1 MCPHHAS
8 LVEPVVHLVHEWKG
22 DRRSVMSVRSMQLE
36 PFKLERYFARYEF
49 STRYL
54 LCSSDC
60 ESMTIMDLLSMEP
73 NSSIALERQ
82 WLGYTEPKGAPMLR
96 KGISELYTTIDS
108 DDVLVHS
115 GAEEGIF
122 LFMHAALQPGD
133 HIIVHSPCYQSL
145 EEVARS
151 IGCDVTLWQAR
162 EEDGWSLDIEELP
175 GLMRQRTRAVVINT
189 PHNPTGFLMSKHD
202 FQEVCRITAESGVI
216 LFSDEVYRE
225 SEHDARDRLPAACDM
240 NELAVSLGV
249 MSKTYGLPG
258 LRIGWIAT
266 HNEGIR
272 SRMERLKDYTTI
284 CNSAPSEH
292 LAELALRHRNKLV
305 GRNLG
310 IIRENLATLN
320 LFFSRHK
327 DRFEWSPPRAGPIA
341 YPRLL
346 DGDIDA
352 FCDDL
357 VTSSGVLL
365 LPGSVYGDRENHFRI
380 GFGRKN
386 MVEALEHLEQ
396 YLRH

>member
-1 MCPHHAS
+1 
-8 LVEPVVHLVHEWKG
+8 LVMLV
-22 DRRSVMSVRSMQLE
+22 RTMQLE
-36 PFKLERYFARYEF
+36 AFKLERYFARYEF

-60 ESMTIMDLLSMEP
+60 ESMTIKELLSMEP
-73 NSSIALERQ
+73 SASVALERQ
-82 WLGYTEPKGAPMLR
+82 WLGYTEPKGSPTLR
-96 KGISELYTTIDS
+96 EGITELYNTIES

-115 GAEEGIF
+115 GAEEAIF
-122 LFMHAALQPGD
+122 LFMHAALLPGD

-151 IGCDVTLWQAR
+151 IGCDVTRWQAR
-162 EEDGWSLDIEELP
+162 KEDGWSLDVEELP
-175 GLMRQRTRAVVINT
+175 GLMRSRTRAVVINT
-189 PHNPTGFLMSKHD
+189 PHNPTGFLMSKDD
-202 FQEVCRITAESGVI
+202 FQEVCGITADRGVI

-225 SEHDARDRLPAACDM
+225 SEHDVRDRLPAACDM
-240 NELAVSLGV
+240 NEIAVSLGV

-266 HNEGIR
+266 HNDEII

-284 CNSAPSEH
+284 CNGAPSEN
-292 LAELALRHRNKLV
+292 LAELALRHRQRLV
-305 GRNLG
+305 ERNLG
-310 IIRENLATLN
+310 IIRGNLDTLN
-320 LFFSRHK
+320 QFFSRHR

-341 YPRLL
+341 YPRLV
-346 DGDIDA
+346 DGEIDA

-357 VTSSGVLL
+357 VTRSGVLL

-386 MVEALEHLEQ
+386 MSEALVHLEE
-396 YLRH
+396 YLRP